1 MRKQIIS
8 QPQRESPSANTSWL
22 DLEALA
28 RVEVTSE
35 DAAHPIESA
44 LSTVGATGWRAESP
58 GEQTV
63 RLLFEAPQ
71 RLRRIRLL
79 FREEK
84 EARTQEF
91 VLRWSPTTESSW
103 RDVVRQQYHFS
114 PSGAIEEIEEYQV
127 ELEDVAALELT
138 IIANLSGG
146 SYASLAQLRLADQ
159 SLSDTARSDGSILQ
173 VMAQP
178 VSRVSFLSSF
188 ADFVRQ

>member
-1 MRKQIIS
+1 MRKQISS
-8 QPQRESPSANTSWL
+8 QPPRERPSANTSWL

-28 RVEVTSE
+28 RVEITSE

-44 LSTVGATGWRAESP
+44 LLTVGAIGWRAESP

-63 RLLFEAPQ
+63 RLLFDAPQ

-91 VLRWSPTTESSW
+91 VLRWSPTRESSW

-114 PSGAIEEIEEYQV
+114 PSGATEEIEEYQV

-138 IIANLSGG
+138 VIPNLSGG
-146 SYASLAQLRLADQ
+146 SYASLAQLRLA
-159 SLSDTARSDGSILQ
+159 
-173 VMAQP
+173 
-178 VSRVSFLSSF
+178 
-188 ADFVRQ
+188 

>member
-1 MRKQIIS
+1 MRKRIS
-8 QPQRESPSANTSWL
+8 PQSQRENPSANTSWL

-44 LSTVGATGWRAESP
+44 LLTVGATGWRAESP

-63 RLLFEAPQ
+63 RLLFDAPQ
-71 RLRRIRLL
+71 RLRCIRLM

-91 VLRWSPTTESSW
+91 VLRWSPTAESSW

-114 PSGAIEEIEEYQV
+114 PSGATEEFEDYQV

-138 IIANLSGG
+138 IIPNLSGG
-146 SYASLAQLRLADQ
+146 SYASLAQLRLA
-159 SLSDTARSDGSILQ
+159 
-173 VMAQP
+173 
-178 VSRVSFLSSF
+178 
-188 ADFVRQ
+188 

>member
-1 MRKQIIS
+1 MRKRIS
-8 QPQRESPSANTSWL
+8 SQSQRDRPSTNTSWL

-44 LSTVGATGWRAESP
+44 LLTIGATGWRAESP
-58 GEQTV
+58 GEQTI
-63 RLLFEAPQ
+63 RLLFEVPQ
-71 RLRRIRLL
+71 RLSRIRLL

-114 PSGAIEEIEEYQV
+114 PSGATEEIEEYQV

-138 IIANLSGG
+138 IIPSLSGG
-146 SYASLAQLRLADQ
+146 SYASLAQLRLA
-159 SLSDTARSDGSILQ
+159 
-173 VMAQP
+173 
-178 VSRVSFLSSF
+178 
-188 ADFVRQ
+188 

>member
-1 MRKQIIS
+1 MRKQISS
-8 QPQRESPSANTSWL
+8 QPPRERPSANTSWL

-44 LSTVGATGWRAESP
+44 LLTVGAIGWRAESP

-63 RLLFEAPQ
+63 RLLFDAPQ

-79 FREEK
+79 FREEN

-114 PSGAIEEIEEYQV
+114 PSGATEEIEEYQV

-138 IIANLSGG
+138 IIPSLSGG
-146 SYASLAQLRLADQ
+146 SYASLAQLRLA
-159 SLSDTARSDGSILQ
+159 
-173 VMAQP
+173 
-178 VSRVSFLSSF
+178 
-188 ADFVRQ
+188 

>member
-1 MRKQIIS
+1 MRKRITSHRQ
-8 QPQRESPSANTSWL
+8 QESPSANTSWL

-44 LSTVGATGWRAESP
+44 LLLTVGAIGWRAESP

-63 RLLFEAPQ
+63 RLLFDAPQ
-71 RLRRIRLL
+71 RLKRIRLL

-114 PSGAIEEIEEYQV
+114 PSGATEEIEEYQV

-138 IIANLSGG
+138 IIPNLSGG
-146 SYASLAQLRLADQ
+146 SYASLAQLRLA
-159 SLSDTARSDGSILQ
+159 
-173 VMAQP
+173 
-178 VSRVSFLSSF
+178 
-188 ADFVRQ
+188 

>member
-8 QPQRESPSANTSWL
+8 QPRRESPAANTSWL
-22 DLEALA
+22 DLEAVA

-44 LSTVGATGWRAESP
+44 LLPVDATGWRAERP

-63 RLLFEAPQ
+63 RLLFETPQ
-71 RLRRIRLL
+71 RLSRIRLL

-103 RDVVRQQYHFS
+103 RDIVRQQYHFS
-114 PSGAIEEIEEYQV
+114 PSGATEEIEEYQV
-127 ELEDVAALELT
+127 KLEDVAALDLT
-138 IIANLSGG
+138 IIPNLSGG
-146 SYASLAQLRLADQ
+146 SYASLAQLRLA
-159 SLSDTARSDGSILQ
+159 
-173 VMAQP
+173 
-178 VSRVSFLSSF
+178 
-188 ADFVRQ
+188 

>member
-1 MRKQIIS
+1 MRKQISS
-8 QPQRESPSANTSWL
+8 QPQRESPSAKTSWL

-44 LSTVGATGWRAESP
+44 LLTVGATGWRAESL
-58 GEQTV
+58 GEQTI
-63 RLLFEAPQ
+63 RLLFDAPQ

-91 VLRWSPTTESSW
+91 VLRWSPTAESSW

-114 PSGAIEEIEEYQV
+114 PLGATEEFEEYQV
-127 ELEDVAALELT
+127 ELEGVAALELT
-138 IIANLSGG
+138 IIPNVSGG
-146 SYASLAQLRLADQ
+146 SYASLAQLRLA
-159 SLSDTARSDGSILQ
+159 
-173 VMAQP
+173 
-178 VSRVSFLSSF
+178 
-188 ADFVRQ
+188 

>member
-1 MRKQIIS
+1 MRKRITS
-8 QPQRESPSANTSWL
+8 HPQRETLPANIGWL
-22 DLEALA
+22 DLEAVA

-44 LSTVGATGWRAESP
+44 LLTIGATGWRAQSP
-58 GEQTV
+58 GEQTI

-79 FREEK
+79 FREDK

-91 VLRWSPTTESSW
+91 ILRWSPRADASS

-114 PSGAIEEIEEYQV
+114 PSGATEEFEEYRV

-138 IIANLSGG
+138 IIPNLSGG
-146 SYASLAQLRLADQ
+146 SYASLAQLRLA
-159 SLSDTARSDGSILQ
+159 GSGE
-173 VMAQP
+173 
-178 VSRVSFLSSF
+178 
-188 ADFVRQ
+188 

>member
-1 MRKQIIS
+1 MRKRIRS
-8 QPQRESPSANTSWL
+8 QPQREGPSANTGWL

-44 LSTVGATGWRAESP
+44 LVTIGATGWRAESP
-58 GEQTV
+58 GEQTI

-91 VLRWSPTTESSW
+91 VLRWSRTVDGSS
-103 RDVVRQQYHFS
+103 RDIVRQQYYFS
-114 PSGAIEEIEEYQV
+114 ALGTTEEFEEYRV
-127 ELEDVAALELT
+127 ELEGVAALELT
-138 IIANLSGG
+138 IVPNLSGG
-146 SYASLAQLRLADQ
+146 SYASLAQLRLA
-159 SLSDTARSDGSILQ
+159 
-173 VMAQP
+173 
-178 VSRVSFLSSF
+178 
-188 ADFVRQ
+188 

>member
-1 MRKQIIS
+1 MRKQIS
-8 QPQRESPSANTSWL
+8 SRPQRESPSANTSWL

-44 LSTVGATGWRAESP
+44 LLTVGAIGWRAESP

-63 RLLFEAPQ
+63 RLLFDAPQ

-114 PSGAIEEIEEYQV
+114 PSGATEEIEEYQV

-138 IIANLSGG
+138 IIPSLSGG
-146 SYASLAQLRLADQ
+146 SYASLAQLRLA
-159 SLSDTARSDGSILQ
+159 
-173 VMAQP
+173 
-178 VSRVSFLSSF
+178 
-188 ADFVRQ
+188 

>member
-1 MRKQIIS
+1 MRKRISS
-8 QPQRESPSANTSWL
+8 QPQRESQLADTGWL

-35 DAAHPIESA
+35 DATHPIESA
-44 LSTVGATGWRAESP
+44 LLPVGVTGWRAESP

-91 VLRWSPTTESSW
+91 VLRWSSTADGAS
-103 RDVVRQQYHFS
+103 RDIVRQQYHFS
-114 PSGAIEEIEEYQV
+114 PSGATEEFEEYRV
-127 ELEDVAALELT
+127 ELEDVAAFELT
-138 IIANLSGG
+138 IIPNLSGG
-146 SYASLAQLRLADQ
+146 SYASLAQLRLA
-159 SLSDTARSDGSILQ
+159 
-173 VMAQP
+173 
-178 VSRVSFLSSF
+178 
-188 ADFVRQ
+188 

>member
-8 QPQRESPSANTSWL
+8 QRQRESPSANISWL

-28 RVEVTSE
+28 QVEVTSE

-44 LSTVGATGWRAESP
+44 LLTVGATGWRAESA

-91 VLRWSPTTESSW
+91 VLRWSPKTESSW

-114 PSGAIEEIEEYQV
+114 PSGATEEIEEYQV

-138 IIANLSGG
+138 ITPNLSGG
-146 SYASLAQLRLADQ
+146 SYASLAQLRLA
-159 SLSDTARSDGSILQ
+159 
-173 VMAQP
+173 
-178 VSRVSFLSSF
+178 
-188 ADFVRQ
+188 

>member
-1 MRKQIIS
+1 MRKRISS
-8 QPQRESPSANTSWL
+8 QPQRESPPVNTGWL
-22 DLEALA
+22 DLEAVA

-44 LSTVGATGWRAESP
+44 LLPVGATGWRQSP

-63 RLLFEAPQ
+63 RLFFEAPQ

-91 VLRWSPTTESSW
+91 VLRWSPTVDGSS
-103 RDVVRQQYHFS
+103 RDIVRQQYHFS
-114 PSGAIEEIEEYQV
+114 PSGATEEFEEYRV

-138 IIANLSGG
+138 IIPNLSGG
-146 SYASLAQLRLADQ
+146 SYASLAQLRLA
-159 SLSDTARSDGSILQ
+159 
-173 VMAQP
+173 
-178 VSRVSFLSSF
+178 
-188 ADFVRQ
+188 

>member
-1 MRKQIIS
+1 MRKRISS
-8 QPQRESPSANTSWL
+8 QPQRESLSANTGWL

-44 LSTVGATGWRAESP
+44 LLPVGATGWRAESP
-58 GEQTV
+58 GEQTI

-91 VLRWSPTTESSW
+91 VLRWSPPTESSW
-103 RDVVRQQYHFS
+103 RDVVRKQYHFS
-114 PSGAIEEIEEYQV
+114 PSEAIEEMEEYQV
-127 ELEDVAALELT
+127 DLEAVAALEFT
-138 IIANLSGG
+138 IYL
-146 SYASLAQLRLADQ
+146 
-159 SLSDTARSDGSILQ
+159 
-173 VMAQP
+173 
-178 VSRVSFLSSF
+178 
-188 ADFVRQ
+188 